1 MRTTTT
7 GLVIGACAAMAAC
20 KQQQPAQPQPQ
31 PVAVTE
37 APPQEPPPDL
47 GRGAIATAYRACWAR
62 FNERAWDQFEHCYA
76 DDVVSSQAGLP
87 QPIRGRDELMQRS
100 VLPVTE
106 AFPDGTGEV
115 VLSLVYAD
123 NVASIIR
130 FAGTQSAPW
139 PTERGAIP
147 ATNRPAAVLMLHQA
161 KLLDQQII
169 AETWVRPMGTLLGQ
183 IGAIPQAASAVV
195 TPAELNGSTV
205 MARLDE
211 REAGQIEAH
220 RRMHKLLSARD
231 RDLFGMYDDQV
242 VSYWPGGTAGRK
254 TRAEMAD
261 HTRAFWDAFDDVM
274 IDDEQMWA
282 AGNYTVSI
290 GRLRGTV
297 KGSADR
303 IDQMFGEIIRWDDR
317 RQPRVVES
325 YLFYDDMPVMTP
337 VGEPPPAPPPVT
349 VEPAPAQP
357 PVTMD

>member
-1 MRTTTT
+1 
-7 GLVIGACAAMAAC
+7 
-20 KQQQPAQPQPQ
+20 
-31 PVAVTE
+31 
-37 APPQEPPPDL
+37 
-47 GRGAIATAYRACWAR
+47 
-62 FNERAWDQFEHCYA
+62 
-76 DDVVSSQAGLP
+76 
-87 QPIRGRDELMQRS
+87 MQRS

-106 AFPDGTGEV
+106 AVPDGTGEV

-123 NVASIIR
+123 NVASIVR

-183 IGAIPQAASAVV
+183 IGAIPQPASAVV

-205 MARLDE
+205 MARLDA
-211 REAGQIEAH
+211 REAAQIEAH
-220 RRMHKLLSARD
+220 RRLHKMLSARD

-254 TRAEMAD
+254 TRAEMAE
-261 HTRAFWDAFDDVM
+261 HTRAFWDAFEDVM

-282 AGNYTVSI
+282 AGSYTVSI

-297 KGSADR
+297 KGSAER
-303 IDQMFGEIIRWDDR
+303 VDQMFGEIVRWDDR
-317 RQPRVVES
+317 RQPHVAES
-325 YLFYDDMPVMTP
+325 YLFYDDMPVLTP
-337 VGEPPPAPPPVT
+337 VGEPPPQPPQ
-349 VEPAPAQP
+349 PAQP

>member
-1 MRTTTT
+1 
-7 GLVIGACAAMAAC
+7 L
-20 KQQQPAQPQPQ
+20 
-31 PVAVTE
+31 
-37 APPQEPPPDL
+37 
-47 GRGAIATAYRACWAR
+47 
-62 FNERAWDQFEHCYA
+62 
-76 DDVVSSQAGLP
+76 SSA
-87 QPIRGRDELMQRS
+87 
-100 VLPVTE
+100 
-106 AFPDGTGEV
+106 
-115 VLSLVYAD
+115 
-123 NVASIIR
+123 
-130 FAGTQSAPW
+130 
-139 PTERGAIP
+139 
-147 ATNRPAAVLMLHQA
+147 
-161 KLLDQQII
+161 
-169 AETWVRPMGTLLGQ
+169 
-183 IGAIPQAASAVV
+183 
-195 TPAELNGSTV
+195 V